1 MPAILIRHAPER
13 IHDWLK
19 RTATE
24 NRRSMTQ
31 QALYCF
37 DWCMENMGTPPDFP
51 PPVRPEGRALTLA
64 EIDAAKKEGR
74 P

>member
-13 IHDWLK
+13 VHAWLK

-37 DWCMENMGTPPDFP
+37 DWCMQNMGTRPDFP
-51 PPVRPEGRALTLA
+51 PPVRPAGNTLTLA

>member
-1 MPAILIRHAPER
+1 MVEIANIREQCSWVHK
-13 IHDWLK
+13 DK

-31 QALYCF
+31 QALWCF
-37 DWCMENMGTPPDFP
+37 DWCMQNMGTRPDFP
-51 PPVRPEGRALTLA
+51 PPVRPEGSALTLA